1 MLNITRAWPAK
12 NASSVWGESR
22 IQGFSSSVK
31 LVEFREVGRAYF
43 WLDFLFLFHL
53 RKKIKE
59 INYFKNSQF
68 T

>member
-43 WLDFLFLFHL
+43 WLDFLFQ
-53 RKKIKE
+53 
-59 INYFKNSQF
+59 NSQF